1 MLKIKQL
8 CKYYG
13 DFLAVD
19 HLDLDIQKGEIF
31 GFVGPNGAGKTTTMK
46 IAAGLLRET
55 SGEIWIDGINTR
67 KDEKRIKQ
75 KIGYMPDFFGVY
87 DNLKVIE
94 YIEFYA
100 SMYGIVGKEGKRRAR
115 EMLEIVNL
123 LEKENSYVDGLSRGM
138 KQRLCLARSMVHN
151 PEVLIL
157 DEPASGLDPRARHE
171 MKEILKSLKQIEK
184 TIVISSHILHELA
197 EICTTVGIMDQ
208 GKLLVYGSI
217 DNVLMQAKEKN
228 TLKIQVYAGKEKVLR
243 LLKENPKVERVSI
256 LQDCLK
262 LSFKGTEEEEAK
274 LLRSLIEG
282 GADINSF
289 VRERGNLEELF
300 ITLTEEGEGQHENQS
315 NFK

>member
-300 ITLTEEGEGQHENQS
+300 MTLTEEGEGQHENQS

>member
-217 DNVLMQAKEKN
+217 DNVLIQAKEKN

-300 ITLTEEGEGQHENQS
+300 MTLTEEGEGQHENQS

>member
-46 IAAGLLRET
+46 IVAGLLRET

-123 LEKENSYVDGLSRGM
+123 LEKESSYVDGLSRGM

-157 DEPASGLDPRARHE
+157 DEPTSGLDPRARHE

-256 LQDCLK
+256 LQNCLK

-300 ITLTEEGEGQHENQS
+300 MTLTEEGEGQHENQS

>member
-87 DNLKVIE
+87 ENLKVIE

-115 EMLEIVNL
+115 EMLEIVDL

-157 DEPASGLDPRARHE
+157 DEPASGLDPRARHG
-171 MKEILKSLKQIEK
+171 MKEILKSLKQFEK
-184 TIVISSHILHELA
+184 TIVVSSHILQELA
-197 EICTTVGIMDQ
+197 EICTTVGIMDR

-217 DNVLMQAKEKN
+217 DNVLMQVKEKN

-289 VRERGNLEELF
+289 VRERGDLEELF
-300 ITLTEEGEGQHENQS
+300 MTLTEEGEGEHENQS